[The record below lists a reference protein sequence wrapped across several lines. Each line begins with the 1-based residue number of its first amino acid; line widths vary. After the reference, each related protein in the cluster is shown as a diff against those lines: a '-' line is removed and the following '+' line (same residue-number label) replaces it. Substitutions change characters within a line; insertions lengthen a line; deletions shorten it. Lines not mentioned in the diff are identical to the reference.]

1 MSREFLED
9 FIKIYESEPCLWQVK
24 SKIYHDRVK
33 KEAAYARLIEKFKT
47 IEPTTACKFSV
58 LKKINN
64 IRSAYR
70 KERKKVKA
78 SQESGAGTEEVY
90 EPKLWYFKLLRFL
103 DDQDTPQSSRSNI
116 GSDEDDDVTS
126 NNEENGE
133 EDLSQDNTDDAMW
146 IENVREATAGQRV
159 SPVTPQGHPP
169 NKKRLRETQEQSF
182 TDEVPRTVK
191 EEFNTPRVAEDRF
204 DVFGKLVAMKLRS
217 LPKEEMLLAEK
228 YISDTLFHAEM
239 GDLNGVDNVS
249 VQYDSN

>member
-1 MSREFLED
+1 MPSFCGVIGCANNAMRNYDKSYHKIPSERDERGRIQKQRSERRQAWIQALHRKD
-9 FIKIYESEPCLWQVK
+9 LTDVKLKYLKICSDHFISGKP
-24 SKIYHDRVK
+24 
-33 KEAAYARLIEKFKT
+33 
-47 IEPTTACKFSV
+47 
-58 LKKINN
+58 
-64 IRSAYR
+64 
-70 KERKKVKA
+70 A
-78 SQESGAGTEEVY
+78 SPG
-90 EPKLWYFKLLRFL
+90 
-103 DDQDTPQSSRSNI
+103 
-116 GSDEDDDVTS
+116 DVTHPDYIPTQ
-126 NNEENGE
+126 NMDYKHEAKKGAMGRFRKQRLEEENGE

-169 NKKRLRETQEQSF
+169 NKKRLQETQEQSF